1 MLAISLALVIGK
13 PMKTPESRITDAE
26 STRCGFIALIGAPN
40 AGKSTLLNR
49 MVGAKVAIVTPK
61 AQTTRNR
68 VTGVTISGQAQMV
81 FLDVPGVFT
90 AKQKFEAAMVASA
103 WQAGREADVILYL
116 HDARKKP
123 TEETG
128 QFVERVKQSGKPI
141 VLALN
146 KIDDVDD
153 KRQLLELMAWFNAQA
168 VWAHIFLI
176 SARKGDEVESLKQ
189 TVAGMLPAGPWLYDE
204 DAMTDMPMRLM
215 ASELTREQ
223 CFLQLQQELPYTLM
237 VESESY
243 ETRKDGSVAINQ
255 AIIVQNERQK
265 GIVIG
270 KGGAMLKSIGEK
282 ARAQIGTMIGSP
294 CHLKLFVKVREDWK
308 DKPEAYRSIG
318 LDY

>member
-1 MLAISLALVIGK
+1 
-13 PMKTPESRITDAE
+13 
-26 STRCGFIALIGAPN
+26 
-40 AGKSTLLNR
+40 

-68 VTGVTISGQAQMV
+68 VTGVCVSGNTQLV
-81 FLDVPGVFT
+81 FLDVPGVFN

-123 TEETG
+123 TEETT

-146 KIDDVDD
+146 KIDDVPD
-153 KRQLLELMAWFNAQA
+153 KRELLEIMAWFNAQA
-168 VWAHIFLI
+168 VWNHIFLI
-176 SARKGDEVESLKQ
+176 SARKGDEVDSLKQ
-189 TVAGMLPAGPWLYDE
+189 TLAGMLPAGPWLYDE
-204 DAMTDMPMRLM
+204 DAMTDVPMRMM

-223 CFLQLQQELPYTLM
+223 CFMALQQELPYTLM
-237 VESESY
+237 VETESY

-270 KGGAMLKSIGEK
+270 KGGAMLKTIGEK
-282 ARAQIGTMIGSP
+282 ARQQIGYAIDGT

-308 DKPEAYRSIG
+308 EKPEAYQYLG
-318 LDY
+318 LEYKS

>member
-1 MLAISLALVIGK
+1 MREN
-13 PMKTPESRITDAE
+13 TH
-26 STRCGFIALIGAPN
+26 CGYIALIGAPN

-61 AQTTRNR
+61 AQTTRSR
-68 VTGVTISGQAQMV
+68 VTGVTLQGDAQMI
-81 FLDVPGVFT
+81 FLDVPGVFN
-90 AKQKFEAAMVASA
+90 AKQKFEQAMVASA

-123 TEETG
+123 GEEAE

-153 KRQLLELMAWFNAQA
+153 KRQLLEVMAWFNERA

-176 SARKGDEVESLKQ
+176 SARKGDEVDALK
-189 TVAGMLPAGPWLYDE
+189 TTLAGMLPKGPWLFDE

-237 VESESY
+237 VETELY
-243 ETRKDGSVAINQ
+243 EVRKDGSVNIGQ
-255 AIIVQNERQK
+255 SIIVQNERQK

-270 KGGAMLKSIGEK
+270 KGGQMLKGIGEK
-282 ARAQIGTMIGSP
+282 ARQQIGYTTGTT

-308 DKPEAYRSIG
+308 EKPEAYQYLG
-318 LDY
+318 LELPKN

>member
-1 MLAISLALVIGK
+1 MTEQK
-13 PMKTPESRITDAE
+13 
-26 STRCGFIALIGAPN
+26 CGFIALIGAPN

-61 AQTTRNR
+61 AQTTRSR
-68 VTGVTISGQAQMV
+68 VTGVTVQGQTQLV
-81 FLDVPGVFT
+81 FLDVPGVFN
-90 AKQKFEAAMVASA
+90 AKQKYEQAMVASA

-116 HDARKKP
+116 HDARKP
-123 TEETG
+123 PSDETVE
-128 QFVERVKQSGKPI
+128 FIERVKQSGKPI

-146 KIDDVDD
+146 KIDAVED
-153 KRQLLELMAWFNAQA
+153 KRKLLEQMAWFNAAATWQ
-168 VWAHIFLI
+168 HIFLI
-176 SARKGDEVESLKQ
+176 SARKGDEVDDLKKVLA
-189 TVAGMLPAGPWLYDE
+189 TMLPEGPWLYDA

-237 VESESY
+237 VETETY
-243 ETRKDGSVAINQ
+243 EVKNNGDITISQ

-270 KGGAMLKSIGEK
+270 KGGSMLKSIGEK
-282 ARAQIGTMIGSP
+282 ARAQIGYAADTK

-308 DKPEAYRSIG
+308 EKPDAYQYMG
-318 LDY
+318 LEFSNKG

>member
-1 MLAISLALVIGK
+1 MNSQT
-13 PMKTPESRITDAE
+13 PNPESRT
-26 STRCGFIALIGAPN
+26 TRCGFIALIGAPN

-68 VTGVTISGQAQMV
+68 VTGVCVSSASQLV
-81 FLDVPGVFT
+81 FLDVPGVFNAT
-90 AKQKFEAAMVASA
+90 QKFEAAMVASA
-103 WQAGREADVILYL
+103 WQAGREADVVLYL

-123 TEETG
+123 SEETE
-128 QFVERVKQSGKPI
+128 QFVDRVKQSGKPI

-146 KIDDVDD
+146 KIDDVAD
-153 KRQLLELMAWFNAQA
+153 KRELLDRIAWFNAQA

-176 SARKGDEVESLKQ
+176 SARKGDEVDSLKQ
-189 TVAGMLPAGPWLYDE
+189 TLAGMLPEGPFLYDE
-204 DAMTDMPMRLM
+204 DAMTDMPMRMM

-223 CFLQLQQELPYTLM
+223 CFMALQQELPYTLM
-237 VESESY
+237 VETESY
-243 ETRKDGSVAINQ
+243 EPRKDGSVVINQ

-270 KGGAMLKSIGEK
+270 KGGSMLKTIGEK
-282 ARAQIGTMIGSP
+282 ARTQIGYAIDGT

-308 DKPEAYRSIG
+308 EKPEAYQYLG
-318 LDY
+318 LDFKAGE